1 MTVLLVALLFIVL
14 PVLTPVAL
22 RLLATPFPRR
32 LVPAWP
38 FAALLACLALPG
50 PRGLGAVLLCT
61 PYAALCGWVTA
72 CGVRRALRARG
83 EPVRELA
90 ALMATS
96 SLSVAA
102 IALLSERARY
112 TLLGFDLVTLRLTV
126 LHFHVAGFA
135 AALLAGLANLVVRSR
150 LSRLGALSVPAGTAL
165 VGAGFLIGNGVELAG
180 AVVLATG
187 LLATSWCV
195 LRHVVHLD
203 AEGGQLLLIS
213 SLATPLTMAL
223 AVWWAMGEATGLP
236 HLTLAETA
244 ATHGLANVL
253 AVGLCGVVGWT
264 TSTRE
269 QL

>member
-83 EPVRELA
+83 
-90 ALMATS
+90 
-96 SLSVAA
+96 SVAA